1 MERSVH
7 TCHCRPTGRP
17 NNKGCDR
24 LNEINK
30 TSSPSQTMRTNGV
43 VAGMQEENFAP
54 SGTPATPSKFWFFE
68 KLSHNL
74 PVGKLSSKNAKF
86 GEKSWH
92 LLTK

>member
-1 MERSVH
+1 VH

-30 TSSPSQTMRTNGV
+30 TSSHSQTMRTNGV

-54 SGTPATPSKFWFFE
+54 SGTPATPSKFWF
-68 KLSHNL
+68 
-74 PVGKLSSKNAKF
+74 SKNCRIIFPLENYRLKMQNL
-86 GEKSWH
+86 EK
-92 LLTK
+92 KVGIY